1 MDFDDTPKEAAFRKE
16 VKDWLS
22 NNATLRSETRVRA
35 RSEYDPKEELKKA
48 KVWQAKKADAGYA
61 FIQWPTEYGGRAS
74 TIEAVIFSQEEA
86 SYATPEDFFVNA
98 SFMGPTI
105 MTYASDEIKNR
116 FLPKMLRGEEI
127 WCQMFSEP
135 SAGSDLAGIRTRA
148 ERDGDEW
155 VINGQKVWTS
165 NAQHSDWAVLVTRHD
180 PTVPKHM
187 GLTYFL
193 VDMRTPGI
201 EVVPIKQISG
211 ASHFNE
217 VFLSD
222 VRIPDSNRLGEV
234 GDGWSVA
241 LTTLMNERFSTGHTT
256 RPDVLELMKLTRE
269 IKIDGQPA
277 IKNKA
282 IREQIADF
290 YVRTQGIKNIQF
302 RTLTALSKGQ
312 APGPEASIAKYVNA
326 NKYQQISTL
335 GMDLQGLAG
344 LVTDTGVVGDNVMF
358 QNGFMQSPGL
368 RIAGGTDEIMLN
380 IIAERV
386 LSLPQEIRVDKE
398 LAFNQLPSSGA

>member
-1 MDFDDTPKEAAFRKE
+1 MNFDDTPQEAAFRKE
-16 VKDWLS
+16 AKDWLLK
-22 NNATLRSETRVRA
+22 NATPRSETRVRA

-48 KVWQAKKADAGYA
+48 KTWQAKKADAGYA
-61 FIQWPTEYGGRAS
+61 FIQWPKEYGGRAS
-74 TIEAVIFSQEEA
+74 SIEAVIFSQEEA
-86 SYATPEDFFVNA
+86 SYATPEDFFINA

-105 MTYASDEIKNR
+105 MTYASEEVKKR

-148 ERDGDEW
+148 EREGDEW
-155 VINGQKVWTS
+155 VVNGQKVWTS
-165 NAQHSDWAVLVTRHD
+165 QAQHSDWGVLVTRHD

-217 VFLSD
+217 VFLND

-241 LTTLMNERFSTGHTT
+241 LTTLMNERFSTGRAS
-256 RPDVLELMKLTRE
+256 RPDVEELINLARRLE
-269 IKIDGQPA
+269 IDGRPA
-277 IKNKA
+277 IENKA
-282 IREQIADF
+282 VREQVADF
-290 YVRTQGIKNIQF
+290 YVRSQGIKNIQF

-312 APGPEASIAKYVNA
+312 SPGPEASIAKYVNA
-326 NKYQQISTL
+326 NKYQQISAL
-335 GMDLQGLAG
+335 GMDLQGMAG
-344 LVTDTGVVGDNVMF
+344 IITDPDIVGDNVMF
-358 QNGFMQSPGL
+358 QNGYMQSPGM

-386 LSLPQEIRVDKE
+386 LSLPQDIRVDKKI
-398 LAFNQLPSSGA
+398 AFNQLPTGGT